1 MVFYQKN
8 HCWFDTEK
16 DKDLIADVQSLLED
30 HIDATLSLHDA
41 VRLHENAWFLPE
53 INLIVSLSITP
64 TNFAQGRIIK
74 SV

>member
-8 HCWFDTEK
+8 HCWHDTEK

-30 HIDATLSLHDA
+30 HIDATLSMHDA
-41 VRLHENAWFLPE
+41 VRLHQNAWFIPE
-53 INLIVSLSITP
+53 INVLVTLTTTP
-64 TNFAQGRIIK
+64 TNFAYGRMIK